1 MKYKEAKFWDKS
13 ADRYSKA
20 PVRDE
25 ETYQKKLKIT
35 RSHFTPESQVFEFGC
50 GTGSTAI
57 AHSPYVMHIDAIDI
71 SSKMLKIAQEK
82 ADTANIENISFKQST
97 LEDFDSPNNKYDV
110 VMAHSIL
117 HLIKDAGAASEKMF
131 ELLKPGGVFVSSTF
145 CLGDANPIW
154 RVLLPIPRLLR
165 IIPYVKILKRADLE
179 GCITSAGFEIVHQSE
194 RDNQK
199 AIFIVARKPNDAA
212 NT

>member
-25 ETYQKKLKIT
+25 ETYQKKLEIT
-35 RSHFTPESQVFEFGC
+35 RSHFTSESEVFEFGC

-57 AHSPYVMHIDAIDI
+57 AHSPYVKHIDAIDI
-71 SSKMLKIAQEK
+71 SSKMLEIAQRK
-82 ADTANIENISFKQST
+82 ADAASVGNISFKQST
-97 LEDFDSPNNKYDV
+97 LEDFESPTEAYDV
-110 VMAHSIL
+110 AMAHSIL
-117 HLIKDAGAASEKMF
+117 HLIENAGAASKRLF

-154 RVLLPIPRLLR
+154 RVVLPIPRLLR
-165 IIPYVKILKRADLE
+165 LIPYVKILKRADLE
-179 GCITSAGFEIVHQSE
+179 KYITSAGFEIVYQSE
-194 RDNQK
+194 QDKQK
-199 AIFIVARKPNDAA
+199 AVFIVARKPN
-212 NT
+212 NVTNK